1 MPRPASTM
9 EVTANYRDTNGEIGR
24 IWAGII
30 SNEPRCT
37 YTQSYIKNGE
47 EEIGV
52 IGVLTV
58 VSHYPLGAG
67 TPKLLGVH

>member
-1 MPRPASTM
+1 M
-9 EVTANYRDTNGEIGR
+9 EVTANSRDIGSEIGR
-24 IWAGII
+24 I

-52 IGVLTV
+52 TGVLMV
-58 VSHYPLGAG
+58 VSPSSLESTDGDKG
-67 TPKLLGVH
+67 TPRATGPKTEK